1 MSLNIIQDHPD
12 QLSKTLIDQ
21 LSLLVSHILR
31 DYKKSDL
38 EINLKLVSSD
48 EMVSLNHFFY
58 SHLECELLKEIADRS
73 ALQATDQDALE

>member
-21 LSLLVSHILR
+21 LSLLVTHILR

-38 EINLKLVSSD
+38 EINLKQAI
-48 EMVSLNHFFY
+48 
-58 SHLECELLKEIADRS
+58 ELL
-73 ALQATDQDALE
+73 LEE